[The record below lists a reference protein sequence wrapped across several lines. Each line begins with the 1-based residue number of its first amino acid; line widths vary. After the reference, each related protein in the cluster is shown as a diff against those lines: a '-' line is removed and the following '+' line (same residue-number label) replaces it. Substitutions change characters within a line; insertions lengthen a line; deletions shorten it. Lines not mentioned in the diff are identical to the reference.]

1 MKTRKSKKLLAA
13 FLAVIMVLSTF
24 AAMPFS
30 SFAATYTLSDLNT
43 LMTQYETK
51 MGNGKTYTNLAA
63 SYEAWYTA
71 YRTYVGV
78 KSGLLT
84 EANID
89 SVYTALNTQMNKMTE
104 WSQYTAGA
112 TAASDN
118 SYTQDTLVENDKLSN
133 ALYSG
138 GVNSGSVN
146 AQCDASDGF
155 ATYTRA
161 GINYGSAVFLYDG
174 VNDIAMPVTMY
185 TCRRTGLATS
195 GTYLM
200 NPTTADF
207 AFKAQWH
214 GYVEDANSLYVTAT
228 GSHIGIDESNLNT
241 LSKTNAGNGKPARYS
256 NTLYWTGNRDTF
268 GEAFIKTYASQDW
281 KHYNEDKNSQNLTIN
296 APIYIINYAALID
309 AMNAVINSEF
319 KNITNYSYD
328 TAKALI
334 AAINSAENVN
344 PQNTYDQ
351 ASGEVGVKAEST
363 ANAIMNAVNAINT
376 AKGNLV
382 SINKASYVTLADNYY
397 AYSSIA
403 SGNNSNGY
411 YTSDSFKTFK
421 QAFDATTP
429 TLRSISNGGI
439 KMTDVT
445 AMNDT
450 LVKAYS
456 GLVQAENYIDDTELQ
471 ALFTQYY
478 ALTVN
483 AYTTASYAAVT
494 ESINAALKYYNDNS
508 YAAGITLKDNEEDTA
523 VYNQITADVK
533 SAMAGLR
540 INHDYKIAVD
550 GELVSYNTMIEEANA
565 LDGSLYANYNE
576 VMDAVGKAT
585 ATLNTIDNE
594 AFVNEATT
602 VGEYEEVLKA
612 IHSAIASLQRAFTAI
627 ENGTVVS
634 ETYGT
639 TGGYN
644 SNNIKTY
651 LNNTVI
657 QKTYFKTVSGRTS
670 FTTEYNYTVD
680 NQYYNWAANRGAQF
694 HALGFGAYGVDT
706 AYFGNDTMSI
716 LWKDGGIPKSDTYTL
731 ATYHAGLMKTTGNAV
746 AGENYI
752 NAAAGT
758 NNQKILGETTVTVD
772 DLGVAAKSFVTPDI
786 YEYIICRTGQGSNV
800 ENLSRTNTD
809 VKQTITVIDISDL
822 LEKVAEADAI
832 VKTVQNNSFKCYT
845 DNTWLAFSTALTA
858 AKENMPYT
866 EMSNDDIVLQCQTRF
881 NNLNSAMNAL
891 VRNTDESAHQFVEL
905 EGSTH
910 ATCTEDGIVN
920 YRCSI
925 CGFETTI
932 KEDAFGHD
940 LTYTPNN
947 DGRTHTVV
955 CSRGDINTVENCTG
969 TLNCDVC
976 GQSLY
981 DPANWDAFNAA
992 KADMEAAL
1000 EASANGTVKYTAAAL
1015 QQANADI
1022 AAITYYNYTANE
1034 QASTAIDVQ
1043 SQIDDQAV
1051 AITAAYNELIKGVAD
1066 ESVYDANVSKAAT
1079 LNADAYNV
1087 PAVQQA
1093 VTGIEVTQT
1102 VSVNGKDYT
1111 GYNYDN
1117 YNMALG
1123 TALTEN
1129 WIPYVITVYDYN
1141 SDPWYLVKNADGTFG
1156 YTADQAAATEFHY
1169 GDYVTAPNPNTT
1181 EEVSAWA
1188 VVSSTDNSSDTALD
1202 VTPQVVAV
1210 SAEYAFNVRGNMEF
1224 YTTSDAPKQDTYLIK
1239 FMLALDGVETGR
1251 VLDVQYV
1258 NKGKGIRFSNC
1269 NIPDNIPFYTIDFA
1283 TTTGYPIANARTTIT
1298 PTSDLT
1304 IVVNFVSEKPET
1316 YQIKLIDEAGNTL
1329 DIQNNKVF
1337 NELVTLNA
1345 EGAAS
1350 YVNADNGAVL
1360 CYGSTYEF
1368 FACRDITV
1376 KALTTSANKGSA
1388 DVIATPVIDGNGKV
1402 YIVGSFALPEG
1413 ATIQSFGIVLD
1424 GLNPSH
1430 EGLSLAD
1437 LDKANYVFN
1446 LSAAKYT
1453 NGGQNGNQFTVSF
1466 NANRAF
1472 INGTYVAYAIYTD
1485 ANGNTQY
1492 AYSDV
1497 IQDAVLY
1504 K

>member
-30 SFAATYTLSDLNT
+30 SFAATYSLSDLNT

-89 SVYTALNTQMNKMTE
+89 SVYTALNTQMDRMTE

-112 TAASDN
+112 TAAEDG
-118 SYTQDTLVENDKLSN
+118 SYTQASLVENDKLSN
-133 ALYSG
+133 ALYVYGVGANAPFNDVTVNERVSTKTRNGVQYG
-138 GVNSGSVN
+138 GAVFIY
-146 AQCDASDGF
+146 D
-155 ATYTRA
+155 
-161 GINYGSAVFLYDG
+161 GINDV
-174 VNDIAMPVTMY
+174 AMPVSMY
-185 TCRRTGLATS
+185 TARSTGLQTS
-195 GTYLM
+195 CTRSMRVLTD
-200 NPTTADF
+200 NF
-207 AFKAQWH
+207 ELRSLWH
-214 GYVEDANSLYVTAT
+214 GSSTSVGYQTGTSSHVDITDNATANN
-228 GSHIGIDESNLNT
+228 SN
-241 LSKTNAGNGKPARYS
+241 TNSSNNSPARYS
-256 NTLYWTGNRDTF
+256 STLYWNGNRDTF
-268 GEAFIKTYASQDW
+268 GSDYLKYYQTQNWRSYNNNGNSGEFVLEA
-281 KHYNEDKNSQNLTIN
+281 H
-296 APIYIINYAALID
+296 IYVINYAALLD
-309 AMNAVINSEF
+309 AISAVINGEF

-344 PQNTYDQ
+344 PQYTYDQ
-351 ASGEVGVKAEST
+351 TTGEVAVKAEST

-403 SGNNSNGY
+403 NGNNSNGY

-450 LVKAYS
+450 LVKAYN

-483 AYTTASYAAVT
+483 AYTAASYAAVT
-494 ESINAALKYYNDNS
+494 ESIDAALKYYNNNS
-508 YAAGITLKDNEEDTA
+508 YAAGITLKENDEDTA
-523 VYNQITADVK
+523 VYNKITADVK

-540 INHDYKIAVD
+540 INHDYRIAVD
-550 GELVSYNTMIEEANA
+550 GELVSYNSMIAEANA

-594 AFVNEATT
+594 TFVNEATT
-602 VGEYEEVLKA
+602 VGAYEEVLKA
-612 IHSAIASLQRAFTAI
+612 IHSAIDSLQRAFTAI

-634 ETYGT
+634 ETYGS
-639 TGGYN
+639 TGGY
-644 SNNIKTY
+644 SANNIKTY

-670 FTTEYNYTVD
+670 FTTEYNYTVN
-680 NQYYNWAANRGAQF
+680 NQYYNWGSNRGAQF

-706 AYFGNDTMSI
+706 AYFGNDTMSL
-716 LWKDGGIPKSDTYTL
+716 LWKEGGIPKSDTYTL

-752 NAAAGT
+752 NATAGT
-758 NNQKILGETTVTVD
+758 DNQKILGETTVTVN
-772 DLGVAAKSFVTPDI
+772 DLGIAAKSFVTPDI

-800 ENLSRTNTD
+800 EKLSRTNTD
-809 VKQTITVIDISDL
+809 VKQTVTVIDISDL
-822 LEKVAEADAI
+822 LEKVAEADTI
-832 VKTVQNNSFKCYT
+832 VKTVQNNSFNCYT
-845 DNTWLAFSTALTA
+845 TESWLSFSNALTA
-858 AKENMPYT
+858 AKANMPYT
-866 EMSNDDIVLQCQTRF
+866 EMSNDDIVADCQTRY

-891 VRNTDESAHQFVEL
+891 VRNTDESAHQFAEL

-920 YRCSI
+920 LRCSI
-925 CGFETTI
+925 CGLETTI
-932 KEDAFGHD
+932 KEDALGHD

-955 CSRGDINTVENCTG
+955 CSRGDVNTVENCTG

-1015 QQANADI
+1015 QQANTDI

-1034 QASTAIDVQ
+1034 QAATAIDVQ
-1043 SQIDDQAV
+1043 SQIEAQAV
-1051 AITAAYNELIKGVAD
+1051 AITAAYNELIKGIAD
-1066 ESVYDANVSKAAT
+1066 ESVYDANVSKTAT

-1304 IVVNFVSEKPET
+1304 IVVNFVSNKPET

-1329 DIQNNKVF
+1329 DIQNNKAF

-1472 INGTYVAYAIYTD
+1472 VNGTYVAYAIYTD

>member
-30 SFAATYTLSDLNT
+30 SFAATYSLSDLNT

-63 SYEAWYTA
+63 AYEAWYTA

-89 SVYTALNTQMNKMTE
+89 SVYTALNTQMGRMTE

-112 TAASDN
+112 TAAEDG
-118 SYTQDTLVENDKLSN
+118 SYTQASLVENDKLSN
-133 ALYSG
+133 ALYAYGCGDSAAFNQKTDVSTG
-138 GVNSGSVN
+138 
-146 AQCDASDGF
+146 AMAK
-155 ATYTRA
+155 TRA
-161 GINYGSAVFLYDG
+161 GVQYGSGVFVYDG
-174 VNDIAMPVTMY
+174 TNSDIAMPISMFTE
-185 TCRRTGLATS
+185 RTGGTS
-195 GTYLM
+195 RKAALRSM
-200 NPTTADF
+200 RVTTNDLIL
-207 AFKAQWH
+207 KDLWH
-214 GYVEDANSLYVTAT
+214 GESTSSSGEYVTAT
-228 GSHIGIDESNLNT
+228 SKHVDIIDNANDNNSNV
-241 LSKTNAGNGKPARYS
+241 NGVKRYS

-268 GEAFIKTYASQDW
+268 GSDYLKTYATQDW
-281 KHYNEDKNSQNLTIN
+281 LFYNANGSSGSFTQS
-296 APIYIINYAALID
+296 APIYIINYAALLD
-309 AMNAVINSEF
+309 AISAVINGEF

-344 PQNTYDQ
+344 PQYTYDQ
-351 ASGEVGVKAEST
+351 TTGEVAVKAEST

-450 LVKAYS
+450 LVKAYN
-456 GLVQAENYIDDTELQ
+456 GLVKAENYIDDTELQ

-483 AYTTASYAAVT
+483 AYTAASYAAVT
-494 ESINAALKYYNDNS
+494 ESVDAALKYYNNNS
-508 YAAGITLKDNEEDTA
+508 YVAGITLKENDEDTA
-523 VYNQITADVK
+523 VYNKITADVK

-540 INHDYKIAVD
+540 INHDYRIAVD
-550 GELVSYNTMIEEANA
+550 GELVSYNSMIAEANA

-594 AFVNEATT
+594 TFVNEATT
-602 VGEYEEVLKA
+602 VGAYEEVLKA
-612 IHSAIASLQRAFTAI
+612 IHSAIDSLQRAFTAI

-634 ETYGT
+634 ETYGS
-639 TGGYN
+639 TGGY
-644 SNNIKTY
+644 SANNIKTY

-670 FTTEYNYTVD
+670 FTTEYNYTVN

-706 AYFGNDTMSI
+706 AYFGNDTMSL
-716 LWKDGGIPKSDTYTL
+716 LWKEGGIPKSDTYTL

-752 NAAAGT
+752 NATAGT
-758 NNQKILGETTVTVD
+758 DNQKILGETTVTVN
-772 DLGVAAKSFVTPDI
+772 DLGIAAKSFVTPDI

-800 ENLSRTNTD
+800 EKFSRTNTD
-809 VKQTITVIDISDL
+809 VKQTVTVIDISDL
-822 LEKVAEADAI
+822 LEKVAEADTI
-832 VKTVQNNSFKCYT
+832 VKTVQNNSFNCYT
-845 DNTWLAFSTALTA
+845 TESWLSFSNALTA
-858 AKENMPYT
+858 AKANMPYT
-866 EMSNDDIVLQCQTRF
+866 EMSNDDIVADCQTRY

-891 VRNTDESAHQFVEL
+891 VRNTDESAHQFAEL

-920 YRCSI
+920 LRCSI
-925 CGFETTI
+925 CGLETTI
-932 KEDAFGHD
+932 KEDALGHD

-955 CSRGDINTVENCTG
+955 CSRGDVNTVENCTG

-1015 QQANADI
+1015 QQANTDI

-1034 QASTAIDVQ
+1034 QAATAIDVQ
-1043 SQIDDQAV
+1043 SQIEAQAV
-1051 AITAAYNELIKGVAD
+1051 AITAAYNELIKGIAD
-1066 ESVYDANVSKAAT
+1066 ESVYDANVSKTAT

-1304 IVVNFVSEKPET
+1304 IVVNFVSDKPET

-1329 DIQNNKVF
+1329 DIQNNKAF

-1472 INGTYVAYAIYTD
+1472 VNGTYVAYAIYTD